1 MLKLKY
7 LFENFALAKECIRFY
22 EYSEET
28 LDKMLPFFRISSN
41 AIYPF
46 RAGENAQKVCFL
58 RISPIEEKSFEDVVT
73 EISLI
78 EWLIEKGFS
87 AMKPVP
93 MKGGERATQIATE
106 WGKYN
111 VSCFEKVSGESLE
124 DVEGTLDIVK
134 GYGHTLGKMHALLK
148 EYPKQED
155 RRDHTMLLDE
165 IKERFEKYEAPK
177 AVKEELLS
185 VCKELEKQE
194 ISAGTYGVIHY
205 DFEPDNVFYDAESGL
220 FSVIDF
226 DDAIRCWYALDIV
239 RALDALDEI
248 VEGDTLKVAEQSFM
262 EGYRSAT
269 DFTEE
274 QQKSLPLMR
283 RLVHLQEYAT
293 ILHVM
298 SEPMVEMPD
307 WMYGLTDKLK
317 YKLGCLANQ
326 MS

>member
-1 MLKLKY
+1 
-7 LFENFALAKECIRFY
+7 
-22 EYSEET
+22 
-28 LDKMLPFFRISSN
+28 
-41 AIYPF
+41 
-46 RAGENAQKVCFL
+46 
-58 RISPIEEKSFEDVVT
+58 
-73 EISLI
+73 
-78 EWLIEKGFS
+78 
-87 AMKPVP
+87 
-93 MKGGERATQIATE
+93 
-106 WGKYN
+106 
-111 VSCFEKVSGESLE
+111 
-124 DVEGTLDIVK
+124 
-134 GYGHTLGKMHALLK
+134 MHALLK
-148 EYPKQED
+148 EYPAQED
-155 RRDHTMLLDE
+155 RRDHKELLKE
-165 IKERFEKYEAPK
+165 IRERLEMYEAPK
-177 AVKEELLS
+177 RVNAECESLS
-185 VCKELEKQE
+185 RELEKLE
-194 ISAGTYGVIHY
+194 ISKATYGVIHY

-317 YKLGCLANQ
+317 YKLSSLENQ